1 MLGAR
6 SRSVRAAQSP
16 RSNEEWLT
24 YPDGTSRLHE
34 TLKTPFFGDDGEVI
48 GLIGISRDITER
60 KQAEEKLRETTRNLQ
75 AAQRIA
81 HIGNWAF
88 DVATQTMTWSEE
100 HARIF
105 GLEPG
110 QAPTLDEFQQMLH
123 PEYRETHIQM
133 LQEAIATGK
142 SYQIDLIITRS
153 DGAIRHI
160 SGWGETQKND
170 RGVVERL
177 FGLVMDVTDR
187 VQAKKASQKSEA
199 RLAGILDLAAD
210 AVISID
216 ASQRITL
223 FNQGAVKIFGY
234 NAQEAIGQPL
244 DILLPER
251 LGEIHRQHVE
261 QFKESTETARR
272 MGARL
277 EIAAR
282 RRDGTEFPAEASI
295 SKLYLEGEII
305 LTVILS
311 DITDR
316 KQAELALRQSE
327 ERFRQLA
334 ENINAV
340 FWMTNPAKNQMI
352 YVSPAYEKIW
362 GRSCAGLYAQ
372 PITWLD
378 AIHPEDRDRI
388 LAALPQQARGEYDEE
403 YRIVTGSGEL
413 RWIRDRAFPI
423 ENEAGDIYRVT
434 GIAEDITDRKQA
446 EVALERERQHLRQI
460 VRNAPV
466 AMAMFDSKMRYIA
479 YSNKWLADYNLTY
492 DSLIGR
498 SHYEIFS
505 EIPERWK
512 LSYQRALQGEVIS
525 HPEDLFKRDDGS
537 QIYLRWAVQPWYEP
551 DGTIGGI
558 VMVTDIINQLVEA
571 REAALEA
578 ARLKSQFLANMS
590 HEIRTPMNGVLG
602 MTDLLLKTP
611 LNEQQRDF
619 VETLHS
625 SGENLLLIIN
635 DILDFSKLE
644 AGEMRLDTHD
654 FDLKKLVENL
664 LDLFAPQTAAKGLE
678 LAGVVE
684 PEVPRFLKAD
694 ATRLRQVL
702 TNLIGNALKF
712 TETGEIVI
720 HVKVDT
726 GNVNSNQCHLRF
738 SVRDT
743 GIGIPKAAQQKLFK
757 SFSQVDAST
766 TRKYGGT
773 GLGLAI
779 CKQLVTLMGGEIGV
793 ESEEGV
799 GSTFWFT
806 IAAECGMPLSERTRD
821 LSTEVITGKKLL
833 VVDDNATNRKV
844 VRLFARSWGMF
855 VAEAEDGPHALTA
868 LREAASEGKPYE
880 VALLDMQMPQRC
892 PPGSAISAPGGHR
905 MNGEMLGQLIGN
917 EPALAQT
924 KLILLTSLHGGDIAD
939 RVRESGFA
947 GYLLKPIKESSLYDC
962 LVSSLVSKSVVRSR
976 RRSPVRAAQSSA
988 HFRASEGGNTKV
1000 FTTNDAVKILLVEDT
1015 PINQKVVL
1023 NQLRQL
1029 GVEADCVNNGQE
1041 FIDKIEQE
1049 WYKIVLMDC
1058 QMPVLDGYQATR
1070 LLREREGDE
1079 RHTVVIGLTANA
1091 MKGDREKCLA
1101 AGMDDYL
1108 SKPVSMADLSAV
1120 ISRWSK
1126 ENLELQQEAIALA
1139 ASGSQPPVTNQESPV
1154 DGDRLDLIAR
1164 GDEEFKLELLQIFV
1178 SDAETDLG
1186 ELQTALLALDA
1197 GAIVSLAHRLK
1208 GGAATIAVKFIPEV
1222 AAQLEAQGKENQL
1235 QGAADL
1241 IAQIEQSLSRVKA
1254 YIQQLS
1260 QEAIALAPPARC
1272 TNTQAPVPNQESPV
1286 DGDRLDQIARGDAE
1300 FKL

>member
-1 MLGAR
+1 
-6 SRSVRAAQSP
+6 
-16 RSNEEWLT
+16 
-24 YPDGTSRLHE
+24 
-34 TLKTPFFGDDGEVI
+34 
-48 GLIGISRDITER
+48 
-60 KQAEEKLRETTRNLQ
+60 
-75 AAQRIA
+75 
-81 HIGNWAF
+81 
-88 DVATQTMTWSEE
+88 
-100 HARIF
+100 
-105 GLEPG
+105 
-110 QAPTLDEFQQMLH
+110 
-123 PEYRETHIQM
+123 
-133 LQEAIATGK
+133 
-142 SYQIDLIITRS
+142 
-153 DGAIRHI
+153 
-160 SGWGETQKND
+160 
-170 RGVVERL
+170 
-177 FGLVMDVTDR
+177 
-187 VQAKKASQKSEA
+187 
-199 RLAGILDLAAD
+199 
-210 AVISID
+210 
-216 ASQRITL
+216 
-223 FNQGAVKIFGY
+223 
-234 NAQEAIGQPL
+234 
-244 DILLPER
+244 
-251 LGEIHRQHVE
+251 
-261 QFKESTETARR
+261 
-272 MGARL
+272 
-277 EIAAR
+277 
-282 RRDGTEFPAEASI
+282 
-295 SKLYLEGEII
+295 
-305 LTVILS
+305 
-311 DITDR
+311 
-316 KQAELALRQSE
+316 
-327 ERFRQLA
+327 
-334 ENINAV
+334 
-340 FWMTNPAKNQMI
+340 
-352 YVSPAYEKIW
+352 
-362 GRSCAGLYAQ
+362 
-372 PITWLD
+372 
-378 AIHPEDRDRI
+378 
-388 LAALPQQARGEYDEE
+388 
-403 YRIVTGSGEL
+403 
-413 RWIRDRAFPI
+413 
-423 ENEAGDIYRVT
+423 
-434 GIAEDITDRKQA
+434 
-446 EVALERERQHLRQI
+446 
-460 VRNAPV
+460 
-466 AMAMFDSKMRYIA
+466 
-479 YSNKWLADYNLTY
+479 
-492 DSLIGR
+492 
-498 SHYEIFS
+498 
-505 EIPERWK
+505 
-512 LSYQRALQGEVIS
+512 
-525 HPEDLFKRDDGS
+525 
-537 QIYLRWAVQPWYEP
+537 
-551 DGTIGGI
+551 
-558 VMVTDIINQLVEA
+558 MVTDIINELVKA
-571 REAALEA
+571 REAALET

-611 LNEQQRDF
+611 LNQQQRDF
-619 VETLHS
+619 VETIHS

-644 AGEMRLDTHD
+644 AEEMRLDAHD

-743 GIGIPKAAQQKLFK
+743 GIGIPKAAQPKLFK

-844 VRLFARSWGMF
+844 VSMFARSWGMF

-892 PPGSAISAPGGHR
+892 PPFCAISVPRGHR
-905 MNGEMLGQLIGN
+905 MNGEMLRQLIGN

-988 HFRASEGGNTKV
+988 HFRASEGRNTKV

-1049 WYKIVLMDC
+1049 WYQILLMDC

-1139 ASGSQPPVTNQESPV
+1139 ASGSQAPVTNQESPV

-1260 QEAIALAPPARC
+1260 QEAIATL
-1272 TNTQAPVPNQESPV
+1272 T
-1286 DGDRLDQIARGDAE
+1286 L
-1300 FKL
+1300 